1 MRYDTIRDVIL
12 TCNQKLTWVSLIY
25 RTDPTTKKWKTEKLK
40 SKKKRICSEVS
51 VSSPENPWS
60 QSIRWKGSLRW
71 KWFVEKE
78 GFKPGMKEQLSIYN
92 KILKK
97 EYTNTTKV
105 YSRSLCKLAKRC
117 TVCLWQM
124 KVTFSSSSS
133 NQHRVLGLLSFW
145 SSVNGLENFV
155 LQACYDSLS
164 RRKEFTLLT
173 YHCDVVIGQS
183 APNDM
188 KNNITN
194 SFINTV
200 LLT

>member
-1 MRYDTIRDVIL
+1 
-12 TCNQKLTWVSLIY
+12 
-25 RTDPTTKKWKTEKLK
+25 
-40 SKKKRICSEVS
+40 
-51 VSSPENPWS
+51 
-60 QSIRWKGSLRW
+60 
-71 KWFVEKE
+71 
-78 GFKPGMKEQLSIYN
+78 MKQQLSIYN
-92 KILKK
+92 EILKK
-97 EYTNTTKV
+97 KNTQTRQKFTPEACV
-105 YSRSLCKLAKRC
+105 NSPSVARF
-117 TVCLWQM
+117 V
-124 KVTFSSSSS
+124 SSSSS

-145 SSVNGLENFV
+145 SSVNGLENFI

-164 RRKEFTLLT
+164 RRKEFTLLA